1 MTKKK
6 AGKKIKIVK
15 GEKFLYLIL
24 FLLIVALPL
33 ANVFTKAML
42 SETNISVEQLKN
54 KIEKQTNLNTS
65 LKMQINELASLDKIQ
80 EVAKDIGLSYNNDNI
95 KVVDAN
101 KRS

>member
-1 MTKKK
+1 MIKKK
-6 AGKKIKIVK
+6 TGKKIKIVK

-24 FLLIVALPL
+24 FLLIIALPL
-33 ANVFTKAML
+33 ANVFTKAVL

-54 KIEKQTNLNTS
+54 KIEKQSNLNTS

-80 EVAKDIGLSYNNDNI
+80 EVAKNIGLSYNNDNI